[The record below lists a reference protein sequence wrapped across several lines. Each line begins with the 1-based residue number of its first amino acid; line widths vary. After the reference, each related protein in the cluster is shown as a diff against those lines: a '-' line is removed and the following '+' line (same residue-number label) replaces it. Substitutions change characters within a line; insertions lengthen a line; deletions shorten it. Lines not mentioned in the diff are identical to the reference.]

1 MVARGKM
8 QHRVALDAPDDTAD
22 GAGGV
27 VHGWAQ
33 RQVLW
38 AHVLWLRGGE
48 TVQAARLKGRQPAVV
63 TLDRTAVS
71 GAADTRWRLR
81 MLDMVPP
88 GGSDEAFP
96 GLVFAIRA
104 IVPTDDRRQLEIT
117 CEAGARARAS
127 GAGL

>member
-1 MVARGKM
+1 MVSRGQM
-8 QHRVALDAPDDTAD
+8 QHRVALDAPADADD

-27 VHGWAQ
+27 VHGWVE

-48 TVQAARLKGRQPAVV
+48 TVQAARLEGRQPAVV
-63 TLDRTAVS
+63 TLDRTSVS

-81 MLDMVPP
+81 LLNQKPP
-88 GGSDEAFP
+88 GGDDPEFP

-104 IVPTDDRRQLEIT
+104 IVPTDNRRHLEIT